1 MTGNVRVSSQAL
13 DAQAVAE
20 VLALAARAD
29 QADGVAPLSE
39 EFLLALR
46 NPEADHLVTRA
57 PDDSIVGV
65 AIASGQGVEIAVDP
79 EHRRRG
85 VGRALLAASRE
96 AQPTAAYWAH
106 GNLPAAQALA
116 KAGGLEAA
124 RDLLKLGTAVGLNA
138 APGAEAD
145 GLEITP
151 LSHADDAETFL
162 DAWLTLNGIAFADH
176 PEQGRWTWDDLT
188 QRLREPWVDPALLWL
203 ATRGGA
209 VVASVWVKPESV
221 DTAEI
226 YVLAVHPDQAGQG
239 LGRRVLRHALGEIAA
254 RGFSAVELYVDGGN
268 AAAVRLYERAGFAV
282 QTRDVQ
288 YIATSRG

>member
-79 EHRRRG
+79 DHRRRG
-85 VGRALLAASRE
+85 IGRALLAASRE

-188 QRLREPWVDPALLWL
+188 QRLREPWVDPALLWV
-203 ATRGGA
+203 AFRDGA
-209 VVASVWVKPESV
+209 PAASVWVKPESAE
-221 DTAEI
+221 TAEI